1 MATMELYGGER
12 DGDEIKRITEATRP
26 DVYYAVPSID
36 GDKVAKARGKLAKA
50 ELRDK
55 LSILAYAY
63 DADASTDDHFVMRRT
78 PALDKVR
85 Q

>member
-12 DGDEIKRITEATRP
+12 DGDEIKRITADARP
-26 DVYYAVPSID
+26 DVFYAVPSID
-36 GDKVAKARGKLAKA
+36 GDKVAKARGKLAKS

-55 LSILAYAY
+55 LAILAYEY
-63 DADASTDDHFVMRRT
+63 DKDASTDDHFVMRRNA
-78 PALDKVR
+78 ALDKVR